1 MARNRDLTVTAEIFD
16 ALSFARALEAAG
28 LLRQHAEAIAGGIA
42 GVAYKI
48 TLDQT
53 RYLATKDDVLK
64 LQGDMA
70 DLKTVVVVVRKDVER
85 LKADFA
91 DLKADV
97 AQLKIDVAE
106 LKTTVVV
113 LRNDVEGLKTDF
125 AESKKEFKAEIA
137 ELKTDVAALNDKITD
152 LKNDLFRALRILGVG
167 LMGTF
172 TALMAAFATLLR

>member
-70 DLKTVVVVVRKDVER
+70 DLKTVVVVVR
-85 LKADFA
+85 
-91 DLKADV
+91 
-97 AQLKIDVAE
+97 
-106 LKTTVVV
+106 
-113 LRNDVEGLKTDF
+113 NDVEGLKTDF